1 MGIVLQPDLSKL
13 DSPKNCHI
21 EKERAISLF
30 FSHKSYY
37 FLRVEFGEVCLQV
50 VSRFFLKISL
60 RGKMKNHTQTFKLL
74 CATVFSPICSA
85 HLESLKC
92 HPFLYCHEWF
102 SCLLAS
108 AVDDNVCASLW
119 TLYIEK
125 GDAFLIFY
133 MALVLLVNA
142 RDQLLAISHPNRFI
156 FILSF
161 SCIHNWSLLYLSTAF
176 LLFFSISYI
185 F

>member
-1 MGIVLQPDLSKL
+1 MFTPTGARMNEITCL
-13 DSPKNCHI
+13 I
-21 EKERAISLF
+21 EKKNMSSFCLLEVYVILFMWIPGGLKRTSLITN
-30 FSHKSYY
+30 
-37 FLRVEFGEVCLQV
+37 C
-50 VSRFFLKISL
+50 
-60 RGKMKNHTQTFKLL
+60 FKLL

-92 HPFLYCHEWF
+92 QPFLYCHEWF

-142 RDQLLAISHPNRFI
+142 RDQLIAISHPNRFI
-156 FILSF
+156 F
-161 SCIHNWSLLYLSTAF
+161 YYF
-176 LLFFSISYI
+176 LLMYS
-185 F
+185 